1 MKNKSTNN
9 DKKFDIFSKKFTT
22 SNNEA
27 FLDLNQKN
35 YCNIGIIND
44 INSYENSSLFPDD
57 HALSEFNFVKH
68 EEINIMPETI
78 SNDILNTN
86 KIGLKENSN
95 IINNEANKEEIDEK
109 KKYSLNYLI
118 RRAKKII
125 FDLLLKYDNDVISRV
140 YNNNI
145 GYGINIRKILKIKH
159 FLIQNTNTNYN
170 NELLRTSQGII
181 FSSDISTRYTNYPIN
196 HNKLLINRLLNE
208 ENDQKRKIFQDLFS
222 KTLLE
227 CIENLVGKRKSE
239 SLKGIEKYY
248 EKEMMV
254 LDEEEKF
261 KELLKKIINDLKI
274 IFENKKPRKKKS
286 KKK

>member
-1 MKNKSTNN
+1 M
-9 DKKFDIFSKKFTT
+9 
-22 SNNEA
+22 
-27 FLDLNQKN
+27 
-35 YCNIGIIND
+35 
-44 INSYENSSLFPDD
+44 
-57 HALSEFNFVKH
+57 
-68 EEINIMPETI
+68 
-78 SNDILNTN
+78 
-86 KIGLKENSN
+86 
-95 IINNEANKEEIDEK
+95 
-109 KKYSLNYLI
+109 
-118 RRAKKII
+118 
-125 FDLLLKYDNDVISRV
+125 LKYDNDVISRV

-170 NELLRTSQGII
+170 NELLRTSQGMI

-196 HNKLLINRLLNE
+196 HNKILINRLLNE

>member
-1 MKNKSTNN
+1 MKNKSINSDN
-9 DKKFDIFSKKFTT
+9 KYAFFSKKLTT
-22 SNNEA
+22 SNNET
-27 FLDLNQKN
+27 FYDLNQKKYFN
-35 YCNIGIIND
+35 TGIIND
-44 INSYENSSLFPDD
+44 INSYENSSSFPDE
-57 HALSEFNFVKH
+57 HALSEFNFVKQ
-68 EEINIMPETI
+68 EKINIMPESI
-78 SNDILNTN
+78 SNDILNTS
-86 KIGLKENSN
+86 KIGLKENNN
-95 IINNEANKEEIDEK
+95 IINNEENKEEIAVK

-125 FDLLLKYDNDVISRV
+125 FDLMLKYDNDVISRV
-140 YNNNI
+140 YSSNI

-170 NELLRTSQGII
+170 IELLRTSQGMI

-196 HNKLLINRLLNE
+196 HNKILINRLLNE
-208 ENDQKRKIFQDLFS
+208 ENEQKRKIFQDLFS

-227 CIENLVGKRKSE
+227 CIENLVGKKNSE

-248 EKEMMV
+248 EKEMME

-274 IFENKKPRKKKS
+274 IFESKKPRRKKS